1 MFGLGKAARAR
12 QEAADGLYGA
22 IVAAARQPVF
32 YARWGVP
39 DTTEGRF
46 EMIAIHAFA
55 VMRRLKGMGA
65 AGASLSQ
72 TLYDTLFEDM
82 DRNLREMGIGDMG
95 VGKRIKKLAKAFYGR
110 IAAYEAGLAS
120 ADDEALLTGLH
131 RNVYGGG
138 GGADAAA
145 LARHVRALTSAL
157 DALPEPDLLG
167 GRVAFPAVPE

>member
-12 QEAADGLYGA
+12 REAADRLYGT
-22 IVAAARQPVF
+22 IVAAARRPAF

-39 DTTEGRF
+39 DTAEGRF

-55 VMRRLKGMGA
+55 VMRRLKDMGA
-65 AGASLSQ
+65 AGAGLSQ

-110 IAAYEAGLAS
+110 IAAYEAGLAG
-120 ADDEALLTGLH
+120 ADDEALRTALR
-131 RNVYGGG
+131 RNVYGGAD
-138 GGADAAA
+138 GADAAA
-145 LARHVRALTSAL
+145 LALYMRALTPTL
-157 DALPEPDLLG
+157 DALPEPELLG
-167 GRVAFPAVPE
+167 GRATFPAVPD